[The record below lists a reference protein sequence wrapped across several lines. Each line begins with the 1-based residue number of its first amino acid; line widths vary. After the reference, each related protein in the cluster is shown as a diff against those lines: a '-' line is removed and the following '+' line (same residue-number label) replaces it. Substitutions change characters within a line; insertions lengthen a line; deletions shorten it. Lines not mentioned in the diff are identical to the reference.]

1 MSSCDVSNCGV
12 PSCGV
17 LSCAVSSC
25 GRLELCGVGL
35 WPYID
40 VPY

>member
-12 PSCGV
+12 SSCGV

-25 GRLELCGVGL
+25 GRLELCGVEL
-35 WPYID
+35 WPYRD
-40 VPY
+40 VPC